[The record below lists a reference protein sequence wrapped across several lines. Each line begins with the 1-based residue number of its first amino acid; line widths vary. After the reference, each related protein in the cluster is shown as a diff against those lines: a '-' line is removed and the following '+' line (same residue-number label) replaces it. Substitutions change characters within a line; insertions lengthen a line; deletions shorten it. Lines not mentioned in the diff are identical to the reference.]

1 MYIYVYREN
10 ARWHTTWTS
19 LNHLIPAL
27 LHWSKMEGPT
37 AIVLLVIALLQSVLS
52 QSCSRE
58 EYNSMQ
64 LDFTS
69 CTGSVEVRLKGAAT

>member
-1 MYIYVYREN
+1 M
-10 ARWHTTWTS
+10 
-19 LNHLIPAL
+19 IPAL

-37 AIVLLVIALLQSVLS
+37 AIVLLLIALLQSVFS

-64 LDFTS
+64 LDFTN
-69 CTGSVEVRLKGAAT
+69 CTGSVAVLLNT

>member
-1 MYIYVYREN
+1 M
-10 ARWHTTWTS
+10 
-19 LNHLIPAL
+19 IPAL

-37 AIVLLVIALLQSVLS
+37 AMVLLLTALLQPVLS

-64 LDFTS
+64 LDFTN
-69 CTGSVEVRLKGAAT
+69 CTGRVEVRLNTLC